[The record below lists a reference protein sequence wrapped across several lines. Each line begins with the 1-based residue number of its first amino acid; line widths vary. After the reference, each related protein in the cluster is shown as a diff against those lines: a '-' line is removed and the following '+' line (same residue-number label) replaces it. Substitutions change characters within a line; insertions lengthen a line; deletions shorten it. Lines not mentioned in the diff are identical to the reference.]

1 MLALNIS
8 LQAQEVSNGNSSQ
21 TSHQTNDARTPAIVD
36 EVLTQKQQYRAAAW
50 NAIPR
55 HTFSQIPNYIICNIG
70 NLSFSGY
77 KL

>member
-21 TSHQTNDARTPAIVD
+21 TSHQTNDARTPAIMG
-36 EVLTQKQQYRAAAW
+36 EVLTQKKQYQTAAW

-55 HTFSQIPNYIICNIG
+55 HTFAQIPKDIICNIG